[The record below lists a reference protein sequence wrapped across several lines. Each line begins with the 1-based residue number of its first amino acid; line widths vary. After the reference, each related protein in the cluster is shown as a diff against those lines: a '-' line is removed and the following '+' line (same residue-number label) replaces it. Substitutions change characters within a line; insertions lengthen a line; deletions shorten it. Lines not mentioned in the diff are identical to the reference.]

1 MKMRTMLRAGV
12 TNLVKELGII
22 RDGVGAGLM
31 EKRPVCIP
39 RYSLT
44 SKISRQLSQNVC
56 TVIRTLLGNLAVTP
70 LHVFNLTNASM
81 HNVKK

>member
-1 MKMRTMLRAGV
+1 M

-39 RYSLT
+39 RYSFDLQNIKAVEPGWLHGNSHFARQFSCVT
-44 SKISRQLSQNVC
+44 S
-56 TVIRTLLGNLAVTP
+56 